1 MGEGARSNSSR
12 GIAAVRH
19 ARGAVPAVALVLAML
34 FAAVIATPYAPAAL
48 AADIK
53 FPELTGRIVDS
64 SGLLTA
70 EDRAAIEAELKA
82 LEEKST
88 DQIAVLTVPSLQGYE
103 IEDYGYRLG
112 RTWGIGQKDKDN
124 GAILIVAP
132 KERKVRIEVGRGLEP
147 HLTDAMSSMIV
158 ERTILPAFRRGD
170 FSGGIR
176 AGVRDMKDVLLGDAA
191 GVEERAK
198 GGLPGP
204 GIDWPALIFLA
215 IWISIFLYVMYAQ
228 YRHAQQHQSPMPMD
242 NRTGRRRRNRYGD
255 DGSVVIIPG
264 GSGNWGGGWSSGGD
278 SGWSGGGGDFGGGG
292 ASGSW

>member
-1 MGEGARSNSSR
+1 MGVGAITSR
-12 GIAAVRH
+12 RRGWTEACRH
-19 ARGAVPAVALVLAML
+19 AGLSVCLAVLCVALWDARALVHAEIT
-34 FAAVIATPYAPAAL
+34 FPA
-48 AADIK
+48 
-53 FPELTGRIVDS
+53 LTGRIVDN
-64 SGLLTA
+64 SGLLTP
-70 EDRAAIEAELKA
+70 EDRSAIEADLAA

-88 DQIAVLTVPSLQGYE
+88 DQIAVFTTPGLQGYE

-112 RTWGIGQKDKDN
+112 RAWGIGQKDKDN

-132 KERKVRIEVGRGLEP
+132 KDRKVRIEVGRGLEP
-147 HLTDAMSSMIV
+147 HLTDAMSDMIV
-158 ERTILPAFRRGD
+158 QKTILPAFRRGD

-191 GVEERAK
+191 SVEERAK
-198 GGLPGP
+198 GGVAGP

-228 YRHAQQHQSPMPMD
+228 YRHARQHPSPLPMD
-242 NRTGRRRRNRYGD
+242 NRRNRRLRRGRLGD
-255 DGSVVIIPG
+255 DGSIVVIPG
-264 GSGNWGGGWSSGGD
+264 GSGHWGGGWSGGGD